1 VLRDIHASC
10 TGPDSSGYVGSV
22 GLRNPHA
29 TVYSEAVKLFR
40 ALKNF
45 FWGKAGTPEEEA
57 ARAEALRIKQ
67 EGRREALT
75 GHGRY
80 KRR

>member
-1 VLRDIHASC
+1 
-10 TGPDSSGYVGSV
+10 
-22 GLRNPHA
+22 
-29 TVYSEAVKLFR
+29 VKLFR